1 MELNKY
7 IFPLRKWWWLLV
19 ASTLIAVMF
28 SSLSVLRQPTIYQS
42 RTTLMIGTTITD
54 PNPTSNE
61 LMLGQQLAAA
71 YADLANREIVRNAT
85 KDALK
90 INRLPDY
97 TARALPNTQLIE
109 IVVND
114 TIPERAQIVANGLAD
129 QLMHLGPISAQPQD
143 RGRQEF
149 IHQRLNNLETQIKET
164 ESEIEKLQGELADTF
179 SAEQIKDKQE
189 QITSLESKLSSMEN
203 NYGLLLSN
211 TQQGALNTLT
221 IIESAELPTNPIG
234 PMKGLT
240 ILLAAVVGF
249 ALAAGEA
256 YLLEY
261 LDDSLKSPDAV
272 MRLFS
277 ASIIGHVFEQGDGK
291 NEEDQLYNADDLDHP
306 IAEAFRSLRTNIEI
320 SQADRPLKTILVS
333 SADIGDGKTSVAAN
347 LALSMAQREK
357 KVVLIDADLRKPK
370 IHEFFELTNDRG
382 LVDLISG
389 RAAIGDVLQFKND
402 RKVAVLTTGN
412 TPPNPAELLSSK
424 KMEQLLCQLQE
435 TTDVVIIDG
444 PPFIVADAMI
454 LASRVDGV
462 LMVVRPGHTRESLAK
477 AAIEHI
483 RLVGAK
489 VVGVVLNRIPLRGA
503 DYYAGKSSLFTYYG
517 SNYREER
524 NGKEKN
530 NFSGSII
537 LIDLEKFRE
546 TFLSYANKVTSYTK
560 HRSKAVSKLNPK

>member
-424 KMEQLLCQLQE
+424 KMEQLLCQLEE

-524 NGKEKN
+524 NGKEKK

>member
-1 MELNKY
+1 MVVVTGCLHPNRCY
-7 IFPLRKWWWLLV
+7 
-19 ASTLIAVMF
+19 
-28 SSLSVLRQPTIYQS
+28 
-42 RTTLMIGTTITD
+42 

-90 INRLPDY
+90 INRLPAY

-109 IVVND
+109 IIVND

-149 IHQRLNNLETQIKET
+149 ILQRLNTLETQIKET

-179 SAEQIKDKQE
+179 SAEQIKDKQD
-189 QITSLESKLSSMEN
+189 QITSLGSKLSSMEN

-277 ASIIGHVFEQGDGK
+277 ASIIGHVFDQGDGK

-320 SQADRPLKTILVS
+320 SQADRPLKTILVT

-357 KVVLIDADLRKPK
+357 EVVLIDADLRKPN

-389 RAAIGDVLQFKND
+389 QAAIGDVLQFKND
-402 RKVAVLTTGN
+402 KKVAVLTTGN
-412 TPPNPAELLSSK
+412 TPPNPAELQK
-424 KMEQLLCQLQE
+424 N
-435 TTDVVIIDG
+435 
-444 PPFIVADAMI
+444 
-454 LASRVDGV
+454 
-462 LMVVRPGHTRESLAK
+462 
-477 AAIEHI
+477 
-483 RLVGAK
+483 GATP
-489 VVGVVLNRIPLRGA
+489 VPARRNNRCC
-503 DYYAGKSSLFTYYG
+503 D
-517 SNYREER
+517 
-524 NGKEKN
+524 
-530 NFSGSII
+530 
-537 LIDLEKFRE
+537 
-546 TFLSYANKVTSYTK
+546 
-560 HRSKAVSKLNPK
+560 H